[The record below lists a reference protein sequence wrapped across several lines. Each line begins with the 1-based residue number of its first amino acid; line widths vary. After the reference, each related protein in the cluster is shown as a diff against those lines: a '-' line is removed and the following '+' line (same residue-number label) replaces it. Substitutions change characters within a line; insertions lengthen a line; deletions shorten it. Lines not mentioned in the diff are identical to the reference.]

1 MDWVILGGSLGP
13 RLSAEMLLRPTSLG
27 ERFMGCTVPVPV
39 FANMPVGT
47 STLQRRI
54 EMWPSPHSRAA
65 GICVLDVLGH
75 VLSGCSPLR
84 SGHRLGLQQA
94 CGTKHAHSLF
104 SLSSRKVQRKSHTSL
119 LVVMQGMCS
128 FSPTIVWL
136 FAGLVSSPSGNICYS
151 VNARDEKQARTLES
165 KCWAVSMRLNHV
177 ILWFHSKF
185 SFLPLFHSFLPI
197 GLG

>member
-1 MDWVILGGSLGP
+1 
-13 RLSAEMLLRPTSLG
+13 MLLRPTSLG

-65 GICVLDVLGH
+65 AH
-75 VLSGCSPLR
+75 LR
-84 SGHRLGLQQA
+84 AGRSRTRAEWLLTSAVRASAGVAASMWHKA
-94 CGTKHAHSLF
+94 CTQSFF
-104 SLSSRKVQRKSHTSL
+104 SLLKKSTKSHTSL

-197 GLG
+197 GYRLTVE

>member
-65 GICVLDVLGH
+65 AHLRAGRSRTRAEWLLTSAVRASAGVAASMWHKACTQSFFSLLKKSTKKVPHVFARGH
-75 VLSGCSPLR
+75 ARNVQLLS
-84 SGHRLGLQQA
+84 H
-94 CGTKHAHSLF
+94 HSLALCGAGFF
-104 SLSSRKVQRKSHTSL
+104 SFWQYML
-119 LVVMQGMCS
+119 L
-128 FSPTIVWL
+128 
-136 FAGLVSSPSGNICYS
+136 
-151 VNARDEKQARTLES
+151 S
-165 KCWAVSMRLNHV
+165 KCQ
-177 ILWFHSKF
+177 
-185 SFLPLFHSFLPI
+185 
-197 GLG
+197 G